1 MPDIQY
7 NQGLAIS
14 NEEKAAALRQR
25 FYPIVQANL
34 EDIQDCNPQEQV
46 VELLLDQ
53 EATQEEI
60 QQILSKVKP
69 DKSPGADGIPYRI
82 LKAMGQ
88 PLVIILAQLITSCWK
103 LEYFPQQF
111 KHANTIVLQK
121 PNKEDYSLPGA
132 WRPIALL
139 NTIGKIME
147 KLAAQRLSKLAEQYH
162 LLPNTQM
169 GNRPQRSTI
178 TAVELLVEQIYTVWN
193 SGKNLASVLSL
204 DISGAFDTVNH
215 QRLLDN
221 LRKKGI
227 PKWFTHLIQSFL
239 TNRTTSLIIEGQST
253 QLHHLQAGV
262 PQGSPLSPIL
272 FLFYNGPL
280 LESLQLPDQRITPI
294 GFADDINLLAYG
306 PSTQLNCQALQL
318 AHEKCLQW
326 ANTHGMKFAPDKYT
340 LTHFTKRRTF
350 DTTTPV
356 QIGSTNIYPSPT
368 TKVLGLLLDSKLNW
382 KQQIQAVKKK
392 MTTQIYA
399 LTRTT
404 ASTYGITLS
413 MARQVYIAVIRP
425 AIGYGSPIWHT
436 PTSNLK
442 PKGPIT
448 NIQSQQNQCLRRVLG
463 AYKATP
469 IRQLETEAWV
479 PPLDIWLNGGTAQFQ
494 KQLITSSINTQIQ
507 EACDII
513 KSKLKYRSLRQRI
526 RPSTII
532 RTTKGE
538 ERRRWVEKWLQLSN
552 PSNSLQAQNQNQNQ
566 DNSKWSKNTIKK
578 RVLQEWR
585 ERWDKGRTIEGRLQI
600 ANNQDWIPEDT
611 PPNKKILSLHKDLR
625 KAESSILI
633 QARTGKIG
641 LNKFLYQRRV
651 PEYYTAQCQCQ
662 GGEETV
668 RHLVLYCPRQRN
680 RREGLLINGYMDY
693 RQLIGTSKGAQALS
707 KWLIQSG
714 RLGQYSLAKQLLFD

>member
-1 MPDIQY
+1 
-7 NQGLAIS
+7 
-14 NEEKAAALRQR
+14 
-25 FYPIVQANL
+25 
-34 EDIQDCNPQEQV
+34 
-46 VELLLDQ
+46 
-53 EATQEEI
+53 
-60 QQILSKVKP
+60 
-69 DKSPGADGIPYRI
+69 
-82 LKAMGQ
+82 
-88 PLVIILAQLITSCWK
+88 
-103 LEYFPQQF
+103 
-111 KHANTIVLQK
+111 
-121 PNKEDYSLPGA
+121 
-132 WRPIALL
+132 
-139 NTIGKIME
+139 
-147 KLAAQRLSKLAEQYH
+147 
-162 LLPNTQM
+162 
-169 GNRPQRSTI
+169 
-178 TAVELLVEQIYTVWN
+178 
-193 SGKNLASVLSL
+193 L

-227 PKWFTHLIQSFL
+227 PSWFIHLIHSFP
-239 TNRTTSLIIEGQST
+239 TNRTTSLIIEGQPT

-280 LESLQLPDQRITPI
+280 LESLQLPHQRVTPI

-356 QIGSTNIYPSPT
+356 QIGSTEIYPSPT

-382 KQQIQAVKKK
+382 KQQMQAIKKK

-413 MARQVYIAVIRP
+413 MARQVYTAVIRP

-436 PTSNLK
+436 PTSTLK
-442 PKGPIT
+442 PKGPTIT
-448 NIQSQQNQCLRRVLG
+448 IQSQQNQCLRKVLG

-469 IRQLETEAWV
+469 RRQLETEAWI

-494 KQLITSSINTQIQ
+494 KQLITSTMNTQIQ

-513 KSKLKYRSLRQRI
+513 KSNLQYRSPRQRTRPTLI
-526 RPSTII
+526 RV
-532 RTTKGE
+532 TKGE
-538 ERRRWVEKWLQLSN
+538 ERKRWVEKWLQSSN
-552 PSNSLQAQNQNQNQ
+552 PPDPLQAQNQNQAQAHNQ
-566 DNSKWSKNTIKK
+566 WNKDTIKK

-585 ERWDKGRTIEGRLQI
+585 ERWDKGRSIEIQPQTV
-600 ANNQDWIPEDT
+600 NDQDWIPEDN
-611 PPNKKILSLHKDLR
+611 PPNRKILYLHKNLR
-625 KAESSILI
+625 KAESSILV

-651 PEYYTAQCQCQ
+651 PEYVSAQCQCQ

-680 RREGLLINGYMDY
+680 RREGLMINGHIDY